1 MFDLITAGG
10 WLMIP
15 IILCS
20 IVALAISI
28 ERLLALRA
36 DRIVPPGL
44 LADVWGL
51 YKGSKLTD
59 ERLREIRQASALGTL
74 VVTGLVNAKH
84 GREAMKAS
92 IQEAAGDVV
101 HQMERYLNTLGT
113 ISVITPLLGLL
124 GTVIGMI
131 KVFSQIMVAGTGN
144 ANLLAGGISEALL
157 TTAAGLS
164 VAIPALIMHRFFQ
177 RKITSLIVAMEQE
190 SLKLVDVIHGDR
202 EVDFK

>member
-74 VVTGLVNAKH
+74 VVTGLINARH

-164 VAIPALIMHRFFQ
+164 VAIPALIMHRYFQ